1 MRCFLSRQVLPA
13 VWARGSLVG
22 GREATHASTSPNWR
36 GHTTPHHAGAGRA
49 PEADGE
55 RATHLSSARPSPP
68 SSLSP
73 SPLLS
78 SQNKSSET
86 RARAPRAG
94 GTSPPPAADLAPSPG
109 FDARSAPAV
118 RRSPPPSRCVSRPS
132 SLSLR
137 ARRMQRGKI
146 PVFLLLLLLLLWFLL
161 RSHLIYAMPLPTCRS
176 RKENSPSL
184 SLFPAVICVSIHVSD
199 DGMGSRPAGRSRF
212 GAPALGGDVTGDSG
226 RLECGLELMHFATSN
241 LTFLPSLLRLLEG
254 RISIDSTCL
263 FSWPQCS
270 T

>member
-137 ARRMQRGKI
+137 AHRMQRGKI
-146 PVFLLLLLLLLWFLL
+146 PVFSSSSSLTLVPVAIPFDL
-161 RSHLIYAMPLPTCRS
+161 RHAAANLSFTK
-176 RKENSPSL
+176 RKFSL
-184 SLFPAVICVSIHVSD
+184 SLLSLFRLSFVC
-199 DGMGSRPAGRSRF
+199 RF
-212 GAPALGGDVTGDSG
+212 T
-226 RLECGLELMHFATSN
+226 
-241 LTFLPSLLRLLEG
+241 
-254 RISIDSTCL
+254 
-263 FSWPQCS
+263 
-270 T
+270 

>member
-13 VWARGSLVG
+13 AWARGSLVG

-78 SQNKSSET
+78 SPPKT
-86 RARAPRAG
+86 RAARRARARHELVEPRRLPRQISRRALVSTRDPRPPSAARRLRPG
-94 GTSPPPAADLAPSPG
+94 ASPSSPPSPALLPSACALVECSVG
-109 FDARSAPAV
+109 RS
-118 RRSPPPSRCVSRPS
+118 
-132 SLSLR
+132 L
-137 ARRMQRGKI
+137 
-146 PVFLLLLLLLLWFLL
+146 FFLLLLLLLWFLS

-176 RKENSPSL
+176 RKENSLSL
-184 SLFPAVICVSIHVSD
+184 SLLSLFRLSFVC
-199 DGMGSRPAGRSRF
+199 RF
-212 GAPALGGDVTGDSG
+212 T
-226 RLECGLELMHFATSN
+226 
-241 LTFLPSLLRLLEG
+241 
-254 RISIDSTCL
+254 
-263 FSWPQCS
+263 
-270 T
+270 

>member
-1 MRCFLSRQVLPA
+1 MVDVKLPTLPPA
-13 VWARGSLVG
+13 PIG
-22 GREATHASTSPNWR
+22 EA
-36 GHTTPHHAGAGRA
+36 TPHHTTRERGGHQKQTASERHTSHLPA
-49 PEADGE
+49 P
-55 RATHLSSARPSPP
+55 LLRPASP
-68 SSLSP
+68 
-73 SPLLS
+73 PLLS
-78 SQNKSSET
+78 SPPKT
-86 RARAPRAG
+86 RAARRARARHELVEPRRLPRQI
-94 GTSPPPAADLAPSPG
+94 S
-109 FDARSAPAV
+109 
-118 RRSPPPSRCVSRPS
+118 RRALVSTRDPRPPSA
-132 SLSLR
+132 
-137 ARRMQRGKI
+137 ARRLRPGAS
-146 PVFLLLLLLLLWFLL
+146 PALLPSACALVECSVGRSLFFLLLLLLLWFLS